1 MPGLS
6 IGVYR
11 FPVEEAAVVTA
22 PTLFAERMRDYPM
35 LIRMV
40 FLEPDIT
47 QNYKEAFDKLVK
59 ARPEK

>member
-1 MPGLS
+1 
-6 IGVYR
+6 
-11 FPVEEAAVVTA
+11 VEEAAVVTA
-22 PTLFAERMRDYPM
+22 HTLFAERMRDYPM